1 MGKVDHINQFY
12 PLPFQDCISNILQRL
27 FDVFLKE
34 PGYGCFKYTSI
45 ITGLSSSFKPF
56 NCSI

>member
-12 PLPFQDCISNILQRL
+12 PLPFRTAFQISCNGYLM
-27 FDVFLKE
+27 FFLKE